1 MNKFMLKNEIFK
13 VENSKTKIV
22 ILNEKENLIL
32 LRTFLSNLSNPFF
45 TENFLNWRR
54 ILITLRFFRFI
65 KNLDNWSICKKLHL
79 FRKRRSFKIFKFID
93 KKKILN
99 DIILVFFL
107 SKFDKK
113 RIFLVIKNMNLVNLK
128 KSFLIPRK
136 EKIKNRNLHNPLEKC
151 KNPFISVK
159 LNPKNY
165 PTIQLFICFDIKKK
179 THNSIFKKRK
189 FFVFL
194 KIFGILGQNNNCL
207 LGIGKKFIHFNHDT
221 CLKKYPFITP
231 KHYKI
236 FLKKIFITS
245 MNRNQMNYKT
255 HLKKIRLSISFFKNY
270 KKSFLRKSNFLIIN
284 TIVLE
289 GHRCNNNFYINNLIL
304 KKASEIPTKVLI
316 NDELTFKF
324 IKNTIILNIKK
335 LFNSKNLNFKR
346 WFIFSFQVLNLKKQV
361 LFKKLDLIFTILI
374 KKNNLFYFILNI
386 LSFSQKN
393 LLYVLIISI
402 QKIPNML
409 NSNTCFNILFKEI
422 QTLFLYCENIW
433 NLNRMKNYRL
443 TTFNK
448 IRFSL
453 WTLNMINILSII
465 KFH

>member
-1 MNKFMLKNEIFK
+1 M
-13 VENSKTKIV
+13 
-22 ILNEKENLIL
+22 
-32 LRTFLSNLSNPFF
+32 
-45 TENFLNWRR
+45 
-54 ILITLRFFRFI
+54 
-65 KNLDNWSICKKLHL
+65 CKKLHL

-113 RIFLVIKNMNLVNLK
+113 RIFLVIKNMNLVTLK
-128 KSFLIPRK
+128 KSFLILRK
-136 EKIKNRNLHNPLEKC
+136 EKIKNRNLLNPLEKY
-151 KNPFISVK
+151 KSPFISVK

-165 PTIQLFICFDIKKK
+165 PIIQLFICFDIKKK
-179 THNSIFKKRK
+179 PHNSILKKKK

-194 KIFGILGQNNNCL
+194 KIFDILGQNNNCL

-221 CLKKYPFITP
+221 CLKRYSFITS

-236 FLKKIFITS
+236 FLKKVFSTTI
-245 MNRNQMNYKT
+245 NKKQMNYKT
-255 HLKKIRLSISFFKNY
+255 HLKKIRSSISFFKNY
-270 KKSFLRKSNFLIIN
+270 KKGFLRKSNFLIIN
-284 TIVLE
+284 TIVL
-289 GHRCNNNFYINNLIL
+289 GGCRCKNDFYINNLIF
-304 KKASEIPTKVLI
+304 KKANEISTKVLI

-361 LFKKLDLIFTILI
+361 LFKKLDLVFTILI

-393 LLYVLIISI
+393 LLYVLIIST
-402 QKIPNML
+402 QKIPNLL
-409 NSNTCFNILFKEI
+409 NSNTCFNILFKEF
-422 QTLFLYCENIW
+422 QALLLYCENIL
-433 NLNRMKNYRL
+433 NLNRIKNYRL

-453 WTLNMINILSII
+453 STLNMINILLII